1 MEVGERREHRC
12 SWLRRIGKTLQ
23 YGLLCLFVSLRSALV
38 SVRNCCAFVFFGD
51 TPEGLCKCSSN
62 TKDSSFYEDF
72 NRPPEIKVMAEGGP
86 TTNSVAAGHTVA
98 TSPSGAAAQNSPV
111 RQVQQVRVL
120 QLNDGEHLN
129 TTLFRLQK
137 GWTLHFFLGPS
148 LCARPVRI
156 FVNHPPADRPF
167 RRDEYYEL
175 KWQYY
180 SQSRCDDSDRYAEL
194 QLKLAGS
201 FQYFFSYDN
210 SGNKKHGSGYFV
222 VDPLLPLPGG
232 DVLPL
237 DSICIQTVLSKCI
250 GPFSNW
256 ERCVRVSKETGY
268 NMVHFTPIQALG
280 ESNSSYCISDQM
292 RINPAF
298 EEDGR
303 TLTYDDVG
311 EFVRRIHK
319 DWGVLTV
326 TDLVLNHTSWDSPW
340 LVEHPECGYNLLNSP
355 HLRPAYLLDR
365 ALAYFSAQVADGQWE
380 GQGVPANITNDGHI
394 RAMERILLEQVL
406 PELKLWEF
414 YCADVEDLVQQFKE
428 ACEARS
434 LATTPTHGAKPSHGQ
449 GRAKVTATDT
459 DNEVGNALPE
469 AGGKKYQ
476 LTVVQDPAY
485 RRLMSSV
492 DLGRALTIFNVE
504 RTDAETEKERI
515 QKCSEAFR
523 KHLEKLNADVTRD
536 LQHHLKAAVENC
548 GKGVGYERL
557 DGQGP
562 KLGPVTREKP
572 LVTEYFRLLNG
583 QNDSWQADE
592 KLMNKKD
599 ARHILAHNGWVMG
612 DDPLRN
618 FAEAGSNVY
627 LRRELLAWGDNVK
640 LRYGKRPEDCPFLW
654 KHMLE
659 YTMAT
664 ARIFHGVRIDNCHST
679 PIHVAEFML
688 DAARQ
693 VNPDLYVVAELFT
706 GKEDL
711 DNVFVNRLGITS
723 LVREAMSAFDS
734 HEEGRLVYR
743 YGGEPVGAFWK
754 PATRPLTPAI
764 AHAMFLDLTHDNPCA
779 IQKRSVYDPL
789 PSAAL
794 VAMAS
799 CAIGSTRGYDELVP
813 HHIHVVEEAR
823 CYPVWDDDSKKDDV
837 QSVNNRSGIIA
848 AKRAL
853 NLLHQQ
859 LGMAGFNQ
867 VYVDQ
872 VDENIVAVTRH
883 CPNSHH
889 SVILVARTAFKH
901 PHNPQATG
909 YIPPLCIPGV
919 VEEIILEARLVQKS
933 PDEFNQ
939 DRTFINGLNNYQ
951 LEMQEHIQLYGSA
964 MIELSGGGEGSNSP
978 VQEVDFINFPP
989 GSIIAFR
996 VSLPQHTRQAVSTLR
1011 GCLREFGF
1019 HVRPGS
1025 PKGEQ
1030 RWDFLS
1036 IVSELSLSDL
1046 NRVLY
1051 RCDPEER
1058 DEGWGGGV
1066 YHIPGWQSLKY
1077 CGLQG
1082 FISVMADIR
1091 NTNDL
1096 GHPFC
1101 ENLRQGDW
1109 MPDYIANRLVRHR
1122 TTKKLGQWFEG
1133 VFDSLKEIP
1142 RYLIPCYFDAILAGA
1157 YATITEITWGQMSE
1171 FVTQGST
1178 LVRALALCSAQ
1189 FCGDVAS
1196 SPLPHLSTKIL
1207 KDIPTVVNEE
1217 TGRREQRCSTL
1228 AAGLPHFSSGVMRCW
1243 GRDTF
1248 IALRGLLLVTGRY
1261 SDARNL
1267 ILAFAGCLRHGLIPN
1282 LLGAGAHARFNC
1294 RDAVWWWLQCVQ
1306 DYCTMVDDGLDIL
1319 TLPVCRL
1326 FPTDESP
1333 PRDSGYTEEPL
1344 YKIIQ
1349 EALQRHA
1356 QGISFRERHAGPS
1369 LDINMSSE
1377 GFNVNAGV
1385 DWETGFV
1392 FGGNEHNCGTWMD
1405 KMGESDMAGNK
1416 GKPAT
1421 PRDGSAVEI
1430 VALCKSTLRWLV
1442 ALHQSGAY
1450 PYDGVTFLTDGKETT
1465 VTFAEWDAKL
1475 QDNFEK
1481 KFWVA
1486 SEPYEGEEK
1495 PGLIHRRGV
1504 YKDSV
1509 GASFPWTDY
1518 QLRPNFCIAMAVA
1531 PELFTPERAWKALE
1545 IVETVLLGPLGVKTL
1560 DPKDWKYRGNY
1571 INSVDSHEV
1580 ETARGFNYHQ
1590 GPEWLW
1596 PVGYFLRA
1604 KLHFSSLVG
1613 GADTFY
1619 KCIDKVKVTL
1629 SNHHQALL
1637 KSPWKGLPELTN
1649 ADGAFCK
1656 DGCPTQAWSA
1666 STILD
1671 VLYDMDKLV
1680 RGNNQMSTV

>member
-1 MEVGERREHRC
+1 MEVGERREQRC
-12 SWLRRIGKTLQ
+12 SWLRRIGKSVQ
-23 YGLLCLFVSLRSALV
+23 YALLCVLLSLRSALV
-38 SVRNCCAFVFFGD
+38 SLRNCCAFVFFGD

-62 TKDSSFYEDF
+62 TKDSSFYDDF
-72 NRPPEIKVMAEGGP
+72 NNRPSEIKVMAEGGP
-86 TTNSVAAGHTVA
+86 TTNATAAGQT
-98 TSPSGAAAQNSPV
+98 GAAAPAAPNSPL

-232 DVLPL
+232 DILPL

-256 ERCVRVSKETGY
+256 EKTIRVSKETGY
-268 NMVHFTPIQALG
+268 NMVHLTPIQVLG
-280 ESNSSYCISDQM
+280 TSNSSYCLSDQL

-303 TLTYDDVG
+303 ALTYDDVAD
-311 EFVRRIHK
+311 FVSRIHK
-319 DWGVLTV
+319 EWGILTV
-326 TDLVLNHTSWDSPW
+326 TDLVLNHTSSDSPW
-340 LVEHPECGYNLLNSP
+340 LDEHPECGYNLLNSP

-365 ALAYFSAQVADGQWE
+365 ALSHFGRQVEEGQWE

-428 ACEARS
+428 ACE
-434 LATTPTHGAKPSHGQ
+434 
-449 GRAKVTATDT
+449 
-459 DNEVGNALPE
+459 EVGNALPE
-469 AGGKKYQ
+469 AGSKKYQ

-515 QKCSEAFR
+515 QKCSDAFR
-523 KHLEKLNADVTRD
+523 KHLEKLNAEVTRD

-548 GKGVGYERL
+548 GKGVAYERL
-557 DGQGP
+557 DAQGP
-562 KLGPVTREKP
+562 KLGPVTRKYP
-572 LVTEYFRLLNG
+572 LVTEYFRQPNG
-583 QNDSWQADE
+583 ESSSWHADE
-592 KLMNKKD
+592 KLMSKKE
-599 ARHILAHNGWVMG
+599 ARLILAHNGWVMG

-618 FAEAGSNVY
+618 FAEAGSHVY
-627 LRRELLAWGDNVK
+627 LRRELIAWGDNVK

-664 ARIFHGVRIDNCHST
+664 ARTFHGIRIDNCHST

-754 PATRPLTPAI
+754 PNTRPLTPAI

-813 HHIHVVEEAR
+813 HHIHVVEEGR
-823 CYPVWDDDSKKDDV
+823 CYPVWDDNSKKEDV
-837 QSVNNRSGIIA
+837 CSVNNRSGIIA

-933 PDEFNQ
+933 PDDFNQ
-939 DRTFINGLNNYQ
+939 DGTFINGLNNYQ

-964 MIELSGGGEGSNSP
+964 MVELSGGGEGRNSP

-996 VSLPQHTRQAVSTLR
+996 VSLPQHTRQAISSLR
-1011 GCLREFGF
+1011 SCLREFGF

-1036 IVSELSLSDL
+1036 IVNDLSLSDM

-1066 YHIPGWQSLKY
+1066 YHIPGWQSLMY

-1122 TTKKLGQWFEG
+1122 STKKLGKWFEG
-1133 VFDSLKEIP
+1133 VFESLKEIP

-1157 YATITEITWGQMSE
+1157 YATITEMTWGQMSE

-1178 LVRALALCSAQ
+1178 LVRALALGSVQ

-1196 SPLPHLSTKIL
+1196 SPLPHLSNKIL

-1306 DYCTMVDDGLDIL
+1306 DYCTMVDDGQDIL

-1326 FPTDESP
+1326 FPTDDSP
-1333 PRDSGYTEEPL
+1333 PRDSGYQEEPL

-1405 KMGESDMAGNK
+1405 KMGESEMAGSK

-1450 PYDGVTFLTDGKETT
+1450 PYDGVSFQKDGKETT

-1475 QDNFEK
+1475 QENFEK

-1486 SEPYEGEEK
+1486 SEPYEEEES
-1495 PGLIHRRGV
+1495 PGLIHRRGI

-1571 INSVDSHEV
+1571 INSVDSHDM

-1649 ADGAFCK
+1649 AEGAFCK

-1680 RGNNQMSTV
+1680 RGNNQTSTV

>member
-1 MEVGERREHRC
+1 
-12 SWLRRIGKTLQ
+12 
-23 YGLLCLFVSLRSALV
+23 
-38 SVRNCCAFVFFGD
+38 
-51 TPEGLCKCSSN
+51 
-62 TKDSSFYEDF
+62 
-72 NRPPEIKVMAEGGP
+72 MAEGGP
-86 TTNSVAAGHTVA
+86 TTNSVVAGHAVTTAPV
-98 TSPSGAAAQNSPV
+98 GAAAQNSPL

-222 VDPLLPLPGG
+222 VDPLLPLPNG

-237 DSICIQTVLSKCI
+237 DSICIQTILSKCI
-250 GPFSNW
+250 GPFSQW
-256 ERCVRVSKETGY
+256 EKCFRVSKETGY
-268 NMVHFTPIQALG
+268 NMVHLTPIQLLG
-280 ESNSSYCISDQM
+280 ASNSSYCLSDQL
-292 RINPAF
+292 RINPVF
-298 EEDGR
+298 KEDGR

-311 EFVRRIHK
+311 EFIRRIHT

-326 TDLVLNHTSWDSPW
+326 TDLVLNHTSYDSPW
-340 LVEHPECGYNLLNSP
+340 LLEHPECGYNLLNSP
-355 HLRPAYLLDR
+355 HLRPAYLFDR
-365 ALAYFSAQVADGQWE
+365 ALSYFSEQVADGQWE
-380 GQGVPANITNDGHI
+380 GQGIPANITNDGHI
-394 RAMERILLEQVL
+394 RAMERVLLEQVL

-414 YCADVEDLVQQFKE
+414 YCADVDDLVQQFKE
-428 ACEARS
+428 ACE
-434 LATTPTHGAKPSHGQ
+434 
-449 GRAKVTATDT
+449 
-459 DNEVGNALPE
+459 EVGDALPE

-523 KHLEKLNADVTRD
+523 KHLEKLNAEVARD

-557 DGQGP
+557 DAQGP

-572 LVTEYFRLLNG
+572 LITEYFRLLNSQSG
-583 QNDSWQADE
+583 SWQADE

-679 PIHVAEFML
+679 PINVAEFML

-743 YGGEPVGAFWK
+743 YGGEPVGAFLK

-813 HHIHVVEEAR
+813 HHIHVVEEGR

-837 QSVNNRSGIIA
+837 RSVNNRSGIIA

-853 NLLHQQ
+853 NQLHQQ

-933 PDEFNQ
+933 PDDFNQ
-939 DRTFINGLNNYQ
+939 DGTFINGLNNYQ

-996 VSLPQHTRQAVSTLR
+996 VSLPQHTRQAISSLR
-1011 GCLREFGF
+1011 SCLREFGF

-1157 YATITEITWGQMSE
+1157 YATITEMSWGQMSE

-1178 LVRALALCSAQ
+1178 LVRALALASVQ

-1207 KDIPTVVNEE
+1207 KDIPTMVNEE

-1267 ILAFAGCLRHGLIPN
+1267 ILAFAGCLRH
-1282 LLGAGAHARFNC
+1282 A
-1294 RDAVWWWLQCVQ
+1294 
-1306 DYCTMVDDGLDIL
+1306 CT
-1319 TLPVCRL
+1319 
-1326 FPTDESP
+1326 
-1333 PRDSGYTEEPL
+1333 
-1344 YKIIQ
+1344 
-1349 EALQRHA
+1349 A
-1356 QGISFRERHAGPS
+1356 
-1369 LDINMSSE
+1369 
-1377 GFNVNAGV
+1377 
-1385 DWETGFV
+1385 
-1392 FGGNEHNCGTWMD
+1392 
-1405 KMGESDMAGNK
+1405 
-1416 GKPAT
+1416 
-1421 PRDGSAVEI
+1421 
-1430 VALCKSTLRWLV
+1430 
-1442 ALHQSGAY
+1442 
-1450 PYDGVTFLTDGKETT
+1450 
-1465 VTFAEWDAKL
+1465 
-1475 QDNFEK
+1475 
-1481 KFWVA
+1481 
-1486 SEPYEGEEK
+1486 
-1495 PGLIHRRGV
+1495 
-1504 YKDSV
+1504 
-1509 GASFPWTDY
+1509 
-1518 QLRPNFCIAMAVA
+1518 
-1531 PELFTPERAWKALE
+1531 
-1545 IVETVLLGPLGVKTL
+1545 
-1560 DPKDWKYRGNY
+1560 
-1571 INSVDSHEV
+1571 
-1580 ETARGFNYHQ
+1580 
-1590 GPEWLW
+1590 
-1596 PVGYFLRA
+1596 
-1604 KLHFSSLVG
+1604 
-1613 GADTFY
+1613 
-1619 KCIDKVKVTL
+1619 
-1629 SNHHQALL
+1629 
-1637 KSPWKGLPELTN
+1637 
-1649 ADGAFCK
+1649 
-1656 DGCPTQAWSA
+1656 
-1666 STILD
+1666 
-1671 VLYDMDKLV
+1671 
-1680 RGNNQMSTV
+1680 